1 MANKNVNDLKNLLLK
16 QYQLYPKMQLQDMV
30 KLIYQNEFAG
40 GHMIPDEN
48 ESLKRLK
55 DEFYSLKKQGS
66 DIISTLAFENIGNGL
81 CRLHLSAL
89 VGRNIKLETLN
100 KFFVNTANS
109 VKGSVKAF
117 EEKLH
122 VLRECCKEGSL
133 PYSLEELEAYLEG
146 YKTKGYP
153 PVSHS
158 DVYREL
164 YRPAYR
170 IVKEEYCLF
179 FELFDRIE
187 GLMKLDRPIYVAIDG
202 NSGAGKST
210 LADLI
215 GDVYDCNIFHMDDFF
230 LTPDLRT
237 EERLKEVGGNV
248 DYVRFKKEVI
258 QGLKS
263 GQEFAYRPY
272 NCQIMA
278 LEDAIPVKPK
288 KLNIIE
294 GVYSLHPTLIDTYDL
309 KVFMAIDPEEQ
320 SRRILERNGPFMH
333 KRFINEWIPLE
344 NQYFETMGI
353 RDKCDL
359 VFEI

>member
-1 MANKNVNDLKNLLLK
+1 MANKNKSDLKNLLLK

-55 DEFYSLKKQGS
+55 DELHSLKKQGANKT
-66 DIISTLAFENIGNGL
+66 ISQAFESIGNGL
-81 CRLHLSAL
+81 CRIHLSAL
-89 VGRNIKLETLN
+89 EGRNIELETVN

-109 VKGSVKAF
+109 VKGSVEAF

-122 VLRECCKEGSL
+122 VLRECCEEGSL
-133 PYSLEELEAYLEG
+133 PYSLQELEAYLKE
-146 YKTKGYP
+146 YKNQGYP

-158 DVYREL
+158 DIYKAL
-164 YRPAYR
+164 YSPAYR
-170 IVKEEYCLF
+170 IVKEEYCRF
-179 FELFDRIE
+179 FELFDRIDA
-187 GLMKLDRPIYVAIDG
+187 LMKLDRHIYVAIDG

-237 EERLKEVGGNV
+237 EERLREAGGNV
-248 DYVRFKKEVI
+248 DYVRFKEEVI

-263 GQEFAYRPY
+263 GREFTYRPY

-278 LEDAIPVKPK
+278 LEDAIYVKPK

-309 KVFMAIDPEEQ
+309 KVFMAIAPEEQ
-320 SRRILERNGPFMH
+320 SRRILERNGPIMH

-344 NQYFETMGI
+344 NRYFEALKI
-353 RDKCDL
+353 REKCDL

>member
-1 MANKNVNDLKNLLLK
+1 MANKNMNDLKKLLLK

-55 DEFYSLKKQGS
+55 NEFHSLKKEGS
-66 DIISTLAFENIGNGL
+66 GKAISQAFENIGNGL
-81 CRLHLSAL
+81 CRLHLWAL
-89 VGRNIKLETLN
+89 EDRDIELETIN

-109 VKGSVKAF
+109 VKGSIDAF

-122 VLRECCKEGSL
+122 VLIECCEGGSL
-133 PYSLEELEAYLEG
+133 PYSLQDLEAYLKE
-146 YKTKGYP
+146 YKNQDYP

-158 DVYREL
+158 DIYRAL
-164 YRPAYR
+164 YNPAYR
-170 IVKEEYCLF
+170 IVKEEYCRF
-179 FELFDRIE
+179 FELFDRIDA
-187 GLMKLDRPIYVAIDG
+187 LMKLDRPIYVAIDG

-248 DYVRFKKEVI
+248 DYVRFKEEVI

-278 LEDAIPVKPK
+278 LEDAIYVKPK

-294 GVYSLHPTLIDTYDL
+294 GVYSMHPTLIDNYDL
-309 KVFMAIDPEEQ
+309 KVFLSIDPEEQ

-344 NQYFETMGI
+344 NQYFEVLKI
-353 RDKCDL
+353 KDKCDL

>member
-1 MANKNVNDLKNLLLK
+1 MANNGDLKNLLLK

-30 KLIYQNEFAG
+30 KFIYQNEFAG

-48 ESLKRLK
+48 ESLKHLK
-55 DEFYSLKKQGS
+55 DEFHSRKKQGS
-66 DIISTLAFENIGNGL
+66 NKTIVQTFESIGNGL

-89 VGRNIKLETLN
+89 EDRDIELETIN
-100 KFFVNTANS
+100 KFFVSTANS
-109 VKGSVKAF
+109 VKGSVDAF

-122 VLRECCKEGSL
+122 VLRECCQDGSL
-133 PYSLEELEAYLEG
+133 PYSLQDLDAYLEE
-146 YKTKGYP
+146 YKIKGYP

-164 YRPAYR
+164 YNPSYR
-170 IVKEEYCLF
+170 IVKEEYCRF
-179 FELFDRIE
+179 FELFDKIDA
-187 GLMKLDRPIYVAIDG
+187 LMKLDRPICVAIDG

-237 EERLKEVGGNV
+237 EERLREVGGNV
-248 DYVRFKKEVI
+248 DYVRFNKEII

-263 GQEFAYRPY
+263 GREFAYQPY
-272 NCQIMA
+272 NCQIMS
-278 LEDAIPVKPK
+278 LEDAIYVKPK

-294 GVYSLHPTLIDTYDL
+294 GVYSMHPTLIDTYDL
-309 KVFMAIDPEEQ
+309 KVFMSIDPQEQ

-333 KRFINEWIPLE
+333 KRFIKEWIPLE
-344 NQYFETMGI
+344 NRYFEVLKI
-353 RDKCDL
+353 KEKCDL